1 MRARFLTVDG
11 CDASG
16 TTHHADALAAALRSH
31 GFAARAYH
39 HPKHPPGC
47 VGVARVAWY
56 MGARAQMLA
65 DDEREAATARAL
77 GDRTPRVIVL
87 DRGPM
92 SGVVHAESLHSSDP
106 GRVAARRLAAEERER
121 EPWRSAPTAVLDA
134 DDEVLDARLAARGER
149 PADSWGERWAWARV
163 AGRARVDTGRDADV
177 VRAEL
182 LAWALREVGR

>member
-1 MRARFLTVDG
+1 MSARFLVIDG
-11 CDASG
+11 GDGVG
-16 TTHHADALAAALRSH
+16 TTHHAAALSAALRAH
-31 GFAARAYH
+31 GIDARAYH
-39 HPKHPPGC
+39 HPPHPEGC
-47 VGVARVAWY
+47 DGAARVAWY
-56 MGARAQMLA
+56 MGARAEMLA
-65 DDEREAATARAL
+65 RETALAAALSSAGDDAL
-77 GDRTPRVIVL
+77 RVIVM
-87 DRGPM
+87 DRGPL
-92 SGVVHAESLHSSDP
+92 SGVVYAESLHPSDP

-163 AGRARVDTGRDADV
+163 AGRARVDTGREADA